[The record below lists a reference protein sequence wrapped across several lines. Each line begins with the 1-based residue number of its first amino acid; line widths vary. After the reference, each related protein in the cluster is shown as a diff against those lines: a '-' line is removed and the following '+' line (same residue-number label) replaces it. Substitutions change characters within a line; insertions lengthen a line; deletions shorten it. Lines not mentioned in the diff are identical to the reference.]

1 MMSNSMNFIM
11 AQLQD
16 KVSDLAEI
24 VTLFIAQ
31 REGLEAE
38 SLEELRDKLIKK
50 YWDEVQSSASTVRNE
65 E

>member
-1 MMSNSMNFIM
+1 MSNSMNFIM